1 MKENN
6 MLTILENYGE
16 LDRLKGVV
24 SNRALNRAKYK
35 ANPLT
40 FPVLYDLE
48 TGHMKSVNINYTV
61 QSYNLI
67 FRED

>member
-1 MKENN
+1 
-6 MLTILENYGE
+6 MLAIIESYGE
-16 LDRLKGVV
+16 LDKLKGAT
-24 SNRALNRAKYK
+24 SNRALNRAKYRAK
-35 ANPLT
+35 PLT
-40 FPVLYDLE
+40 FPILYDLE

>member
-1 MKENN
+1 
-6 MLTILENYGE
+6 MLAIVENYGE
-16 LDRLKGVV
+16 LDRLKGVIT
-24 SNRALNRAKYK
+24 NRALSRAKYRAK
-35 ANPLT
+35 PLT
-40 FPVLYDLE
+40 FPILYDLE

>member
-1 MKENN
+1 
-6 MLTILENYGE
+6 MLAIVENYGE
-16 LDRLKGVV
+16 LDKLKGVI
-24 SNRALNRAKYK
+24 SSRALSRAKYR

-40 FPVLYDLE
+40 FPILYDLE
-48 TGHMKSVNINYTV
+48 TGHMKPVNINYTV